1 MKKLNLAII
10 GQGRSGR
17 DIHGVYYRSEKN
29 IYYNVKYVVEA
40 DAERRKRAEEEYPGC
55 VALSSYKEL
64 FDKKDEIDLVVNAS
78 FSEMHYP
85 IAKDL
90 LEHGFNVLNEKP
102 FAGTRLEC
110 DTLIKTAKENGAK
123 MYVFHNTLYAP
134 YYKHVLE
141 TIKSGVLGE
150 IVQVNVYHNGFA
162 RRWDWQTLQ
171 KKVAGNAYNT
181 GPHPFGVALGILG
194 FDEDTRIVYS
204 DLKNTKLSSGDADDY
219 CKVLLKAPG
228 KPLVDLEINSTDPYN
243 DGVIIKIQ
251 AVNGGY
257 KSGVQWFEYKYFVD
271 EENPKKAVVEESL
284 KNEKGL
290 PMYCSEQLNWKQE
303 KGEFDGNAFSVGTPS
318 IYEEI
323 YYNLTEGKPMT
334 TTLEMARKIVE
345 IIEAAHAQ
353 NPVEMKF

>member
-17 DIHGVYYRSEKN
+17 DIHGAYYRSERN
-29 IYYNVKYVVEA
+29 VYYNVKYVVEG
-40 DAERRKRAEEEYPGC
+40 DAERRERAEKEYPGC

-64 FDKKDEIDLVVNAS
+64 FDKKDVDLVVNAS
-78 FSEMHYP
+78 YSEMHYS

-102 FAGTRLEC
+102 FARTRFEC
-110 DTLIKTAKENGAK
+110 DTLIKAAKENGGNI
-123 MYVFHNTLYAP
+123 YVFHNTLYAP

-141 TIKSGVLGE
+141 TIQSGVLGE
-150 IVQVNVYHNGFA
+150 IVQVNVYFNGFS

-181 GPHPFGVALGILG
+181 GPHPIGIALGVLG

-204 DLKNTKLSSGDADDY
+204 DMKTTPLSSGDSDDY
-219 CKVLLKAPG
+219 CKVLLKAPN
-228 KPLVDLEINSTDPYN
+228 KPLVDVEINSTDPYN
-243 DGVIIKIQ
+243 GGVTIKIQ
-251 AVNGGY
+251 ATNGGY
-257 KSGVQWFEYKYFVD
+257 KSNPHSFEYKYFVD
-271 EENPKKAVVEESL
+271 AENPKKPLIEASL
-284 KNEKGL
+284 KNEEGL
-290 PMYCSEQLNWKQE
+290 PMYCGEQLNFKEE
-303 KGEFDGNAFSVGTPS
+303 KGDFNGDAFSVGTSS

-323 YYNLTEGKPMT
+323 YYNLTEGKPMST
-334 TTLEMARKIVE
+334 TPQMARKIIE

-353 NPVEMKF
+353 NPLEIKF